1 MKKIT
6 FLKVLAYPASAYILF
21 NAAGQPIL
29 AQTQEEPVPEVN
41 VEESDTPAVEENLS
55 VEETLPEVV
64 EENEDTPVSE
74 SDIEMEAD
82 LDTTDQLPENTNEIE
97 DDGEPAYDEDFA
109 KYVEEQFLGKSEEE
123 VVKTP
128 VFKLFKASIAGDN
141 LSATDH
147 EIYNILKPQLEA
159 VARGETTFT
168 QFEIDPNK
176 LSNVTLE
183 AYTAADLGL
192 DSLMDNDGYISSDA
206 TIAYFQKIQMNF
218 RIIYESLQSDMPSD
232 LYWFNKTSS
241 GAYLPT
247 TVYTTTG
254 ESSDPNFTIKLKS
267 MTFRFAVSQ
276 DYMDKNYDDI
286 YHVDPKYGQ
295 SVQNALNNA
304 KKIVDKYADL
314 SDYEKLKAYVKE
326 LTELSDYNHPAIDNN
341 QAYGDPW
348 QVIYLF
354 DGDPSTKVVCEGYAK
369 GFQYLCNLSTFKSS
383 DLKVISVHGISGAG
397 NGAGNHEWN
406 LVHMPDGRNYVVD
419 VTNSTSDAIGSGGEL
434 ILAGT
439 EIGNLDNGYIF
450 KIGNDDFP
458 LQYNED
464 TRSQFKD
471 AQLVLSPFNY
481 SEANTMQV
489 TVKVDD
495 YNLIEDETINYN
507 IILDPGKANISDIFF
522 DITFEAPGREPQ
534 KFTRIQETNFNSQ
547 ALVGNYTI
555 TVRAYDEK
563 GNETTGVR
571 TFTVAPALTVNL
583 INDHSNETIVN
594 ADYVLTA
601 DAKGKA
607 TPILYQFQQY
617 RFGQWEALSDYRE
630 KETCIISVDRPGT
643 YTVRVVA
650 KDEKGHTA
658 VSNQLQLTVSDG
670 VIPSISV
677 EDLYYKIGQTINL
690 KDAITVKSEGTF
702 TYFTKIVDNTTGQIV
717 ETIPNDKQNDYSVDY
732 TFLDSFKRMVSHLA
746 AKVYVIQEPTYRI
759 GEKHAQTGVPINLL
773 DGVYVID
780 SHGKKVVPDSGQIHI
795 QQVLDG
801 PQSVEAQ
808 DTITFPVKGIYTVK
822 YSFKDSLGI
831 NWTAQHQVNVH
842 DPINIE
848 CGDIFTPVDVD
859 LDLLSGVKGTDEDGN
874 VVGVVVKS
882 IANGDGEMIESID
895 TSELG
900 VYTITYSATDKY
912 GIETTK
918 TCKCT
923 VKKPPVITDALT
935 VTPVN
940 SEIDLLD
947 YVKAYDDKGN
957 ELKVEL
963 ISIQDETG
971 KTLEEWYTDT
981 PQILTCKYYAEDS
994 DGVWTEYVEKLRIK
1008 ALPTINAQNI
1018 EIYQGETFYLEEFIS
1033 AADADGNPITPI
1045 MDGIIDDEGQLVDD
1059 WAVLNPGDY
1068 PVTIYAKDKDG
1079 IESSMKIT
1087 VTILYNDLPE
1097 IDADDVWLEVG
1108 DDWDPYE
1115 DVTAS
1120 DKQDGDLT
1128 EKVEIVSVKKR
1139 EDKPKLMKAARVP
1152 VEIDTSEPGVYDVV
1166 YRVVDKFGGETIK
1179 AIVVTITEKASE
1191 TEVTPSE
1198 TITQTNVSNIVSN
1211 KGVPTGIY
1219 NGFMEYAVM
1228 LAGSLSAMIGFG
1240 RSKRRHK

>member
-21 NAAGQPIL
+21 NVAGQPIL

-41 VEESDTPAVEENLS
+41 VEESDTPAVEEAI
-55 VEETLPEVV
+55 PEVV
-64 EENEDTPVSE
+64 KENEDAVIPENAV
-74 SDIEMEAD
+74 EMEVEAD
-82 LDTTDQLPENTNEIE
+82 TGDEMPEAVIEADQN
-97 DDGEPAYDEDFA
+97 DAPAYDEDFA

-123 VVKTP
+123 IVKTP

-147 EIYNILKPQLEA
+147 EIYNLLKPQLEA

-276 DYMDKNYDDI
+276 DYMDKSYDDI

-348 QVIYLF
+348 QIIYLF
-354 DGDPSTKVVCEGYAK
+354 DGDPNTKVVCEGYAK

-383 DLKVISVHGISGAG
+383 ELKVLSVHGISGAG
-397 NGAGNHEWN
+397 TGAGNHEWN

-419 VTNSTSDAIGSGGEL
+419 VTNTTSEAIGSGGEL

-439 EIGNLDNGYIF
+439 PIGDLDNGYIF

-507 IILDPGKANISDIFF
+507 IILDPGKANISDIFY

-534 KFTRIQETNFNSQ
+534 KFTRIQETAFNSVG
-547 ALVGNYTI
+547 LVGNYTI

-571 TFTVAPALTVNL
+571 KFTVAPALTVSL
-583 INDHSNETIVN
+583 INDHSNETLVDT
-594 ADYVLTA
+594 DYVLTA
-601 DAKGKA
+601 DAEGKA

-617 RFGQWEALSDYRE
+617 RLGQWEALSEYRE
-630 KETCIISVDRPGT
+630 KETCVISVGTPGT

-658 VSNQLQLTVSDG
+658 VSNQMELTVVEG
-670 VIPSISV
+670 VKPSISV
-677 EDLYYKIGQTINL
+677 ENLYYKIGQTINL
-690 KDAITVKSEGTF
+690 KDAITINSDGTF
-702 TYFTKIVDNTTGQIV
+702 TYFTKIVDNKTGQV
-717 ETIPNDKQNDYSVDY
+717 VDTIPNNKQNDFTVDY
-732 TFLDSFKRMVSHLA
+732 TFLDSLKRMVSHLA

-759 GEKHAQTGVPINLL
+759 GDKHAAAGIPINLL
-773 DGVYVID
+773 DGVSVID
-780 SHGKKVVPDSGQIHI
+780 SNDKVIGPDSGQIHI

-801 PQSVEAQ
+801 PQSVDAN
-808 DTITFPVKGIYTVK
+808 DTISFPVKGIYTVK

-848 CGDIFTPVDVD
+848 CTDIYSPVDVD
-859 LDLLSGVKGTDEDGN
+859 IDLLNDVKGTDEDGN

-900 VYTITYSATDKY
+900 VYTITYGATDKY

-918 TCKCT
+918 TAKCT
-923 VKKPPVITDALT
+923 VKKPPVISDALT

-1139 EDKPKLMKAARVP
+1139 DVKPKLMKTARIP
-1152 VEIDTSEPGVYDVV
+1152 VDIDTSEPGIYDIV

-1179 AIVVTITEKASE
+1179 AIVVTITEKAPEPEVNQSQGI
-1191 TEVTPSE
+1191 TE
-1198 TITQTNVSNIVSN
+1198 TNVSNVVAN
-1211 KGVPTGIY
+1211 KGVPTGIDLGMMGY
-1219 NGFMEYAVM
+1219 VNM
-1228 LAGSLSAMIGFG
+1228 LVTSLGSMMALSRF
-1240 RSKRRHK
+1240 RRRQK